1 MKKSR
6 NYFIL
11 ALLLHLL
18 LLTSVS
24 VSLLS
29 SPPPPPPY
37 ESSSDVDSN
46 VVVPAYVYHEEKNS
60 LTPDAIEEKIA
71 TPAMAQPE
79 QPQSNKKNNPEPK
92 PETSTGSIE
101 KQETASDE
109 TIALKKQ
116 DQTKT
121 TQSVTKNQPTPTDKA
136 SAVNQKASKKN
147 NTKQH
152 ETQDLATKKGIDNM
166 LLKLLSQA
174 TAAKLVYP
182 KIAEDFRLRGTVKLK
197 FLLFPDGKITQVG
210 LVESS
215 GSTVLDS
222 SAMDTIRAI
231 SPVHGVDKYLQSPK
245 IIQAGIIYG
254 TEKSRQFESYG

>member
-18 LLTSVS
+18 LFTSVS

-29 SPPPPPPY
+29 PPSVEPY
-37 ESSSDVDSN
+37 QSSSDVDSN
-46 VVVPAYVYHEEKNS
+46 LVLPAYVYHEEKNEP
-60 LTPDAIEEKIA
+60 TPDAIEKKMA
-71 TPAMAQPE
+71 MPAIAQPE
-79 QPQSNKKNNPEPK
+79 QPQAQEKSNPNPK
-92 PETSTGSIE
+92 PDTSNGFVE
-101 KQETASDE
+101 KQDSVSDD

-116 DQTKT
+116 DSTKT
-121 TQSVTKNQPTPTDKA
+121 AQSSAKSQPTPTDKP
-136 SAVNQKASKKN
+136 SAVDQKASKKN
-147 NTKQH
+147 NSKQH
-152 ETQDLATKKGIDNM
+152 ETQDIATKKGVDNL

-197 FLLFPDGKITQVG
+197 FLLFPDGRITQVS

-222 SAMDTIRAI
+222 AAMDTIRAI